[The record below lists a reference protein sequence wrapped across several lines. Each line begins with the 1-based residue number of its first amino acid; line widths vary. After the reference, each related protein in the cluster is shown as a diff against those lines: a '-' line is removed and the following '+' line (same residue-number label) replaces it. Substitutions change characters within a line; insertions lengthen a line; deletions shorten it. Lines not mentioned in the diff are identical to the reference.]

1 MGPMIVPNPQRG
13 SRSWQNELLL
23 AIASCLA
30 ACGADSASV
39 SNTGANPSRD
49 AGSVSAKLDAAQGP
63 LLLIDA
69 AVYAPSV
76 DGAQTSFQPP
86 PGSPDPT
93 CSPATTTLYPRPAE
107 VLLVIDRSTTMA
119 EAIAADGTSRWSTT
133 VAAVA
138 SAVLA
143 SQETTA
149 WGMMLFPKSSDDA
162 VCCQMPANDLA
173 PLVEVAPD
181 LGSAQAI
188 AATLAQSTPTGIG
201 TPTARAL
208 VQAANFLL
216 ARATSTSKYLVLLTG
231 GDPTCVGDGL
241 CDGASDSDY
250 ARSKETVAHVASVL
264 GIPVAVVAMALPS
277 ATGNLQPNS
286 RVQLFID
293 MANLGGMPNT
303 AAGQPAYYA
312 VNGTA
317 DVVAALGALGAQATS
332 CSFALPFPVAW
343 PDSAAVL
350 MSENR
355 ITRDTSHQEGWDFGD
370 GGASVVLFGKPC
382 DDARSLNGLATLELV
397 SACPAT
403 PVVALARREWY
414 LTGPV
419 SVGES
424 HAP

>member
-1 MGPMIVPNPQRG
+1 MGPMTVSNPQRG
-13 SRSWQNELLL
+13 GRPWQDELLL
-23 AIASCLA
+23 AIASCLV
-30 ACGADSASV
+30 ACGAESAGV

-49 AGSVSAKLDAAQGP
+49 AGAVSARLDATQGP
-63 LLLIDA
+63 SLMIDA
-69 AVYAPSV
+69 AAYASSV
-76 DGAQTSFQPP
+76 DGGQSSLPP
-86 PGSPDPT
+86 PSGLPVPT

-119 EAIAADGTSRWSTT
+119 EAIATDGTSRWSAT
-133 VAAVA
+133 VAAVTG
-138 SAVLA
+138 SVLA
-143 SQETTA
+143 SEETTA
-149 WGMMLFPKSSDDA
+149 WGMMLFPKSSGDTA
-162 VCCQMPANDLA
+162 CCQMPASDLA

-181 LGSAQAI
+181 LGSTQVI

-216 ARATSTSKYLVLLTG
+216 ARATSTSKYIVLVTG

-241 CDGASDSDY
+241 CDGASGSDY

-264 GIPVAVVAMALPS
+264 GIPVAVAAVALPP
-277 ATGNLQPNS
+277 ATGNLQPSS

-312 VNGTA
+312 ANGTA
-317 DVVAALGALGAQATS
+317 DLVAALGALGAQATS
-332 CSFALPFPVAW
+332 CSFAVPIAVAW

-355 ITRDTSHQEGWDFGD
+355 IARDTTHQEGWDFGD
-370 GGASVVLFGKPC
+370 SGASVVLFGKSC
-382 DDARSLNGLATLELV
+382 DDARSPNGHATLELV
-397 SACPAT
+397 TACPAT
-403 PVVALARREWY
+403 PVVALARR
-414 LTGPV
+414 V
-419 SVGES
+419 RR
-424 HAP
+424 